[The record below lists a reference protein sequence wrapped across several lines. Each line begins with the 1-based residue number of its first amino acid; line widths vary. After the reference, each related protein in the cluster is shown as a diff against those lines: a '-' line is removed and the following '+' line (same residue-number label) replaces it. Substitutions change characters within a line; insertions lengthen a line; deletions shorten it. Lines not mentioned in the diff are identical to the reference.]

1 MLKRITAKRFFA
13 MLMTLVLLSCAVA
26 PSASA
31 LQKEYTIT
39 NPYASVNWGSTGAY
53 KANLHTHT
61 TFSDGQMLLPDVV
74 ERYYELGYDILSI
87 TDHGVIGR
95 AWDKE
100 PEMVP
105 IIGYYAFI
113 EKTATLTTERYQEIL
128 NGTDRGGRGMFNLQQ
143 GIEMNALVIEKNH
156 VNGFFSEFG
165 QNYLGVENDFETAV
179 AENQKAG
186 GISHLNHLGDWTGG
200 GGNADKNRSP
210 EVLGLFSDI
219 LIRYPGCVGMEI
231 INRVDTITRH
241 DRILWDELLKIV
253 VPHGRNIFAFSN
265 DDSHVY
271 DDIGLSFELFMLDE
285 VNNDTIR
292 TAMENGSFFAVGRR
306 ARAELGEEFFGGYD
320 TPYPMATGIVV
331 DEAADTITVTAEN
344 SSKIEWIADGKVI
357 CEGNTIDLNDYENDI
372 SSYVRFQ
379 ISGDGGMCFSQPFI
393 VDDGTLGDNISPLPE
408 VDTESILAKIMA
420 VITALLNTK
429 IVALIKKLG

>member
-143 GIEMNALVIEKNH
+143 GIELNALVIEKNH
-156 VNGFFSEFG
+156 INGFFAEYG
-165 QNYLGVENDFETAV
+165 QNYLGVENDFETSV
-179 AENQKAG
+179 AANAKAG
-186 GISHLNHLGDWTGG
+186 GITHLNHLGDWTGA
-200 GGNADKNRSP
+200 GGNADKNRDP
-210 EVLGLFSDI
+210 ATVKLFSDLFI
-219 LIRYPGCVGMEI
+219 KYPSCVGMEI
-231 INRVDTITRH
+231 INRIDSVTRH
-241 DRILWDELLKIV
+241 DRILWDEILQEV
-253 VPHGRNIFAFSN
+253 VPYGRNVFAFSN

-271 DDIGLSFELFMLDE
+271 DDIGLSFEVLMLDE

-292 TAMENGSFFAVGRR
+292 QSMEQGSFFAVGRR
-306 ARAELGEEFFGGYD
+306 ARAELGNDFFGGYD
-320 TPYPMATGIVV
+320 TPYPMATDIIVN
-331 DEAADTITVTAEN
+331 EAADTITVAAEN
-344 SSKIEWIADGKVI
+344 YNKIQWIADGKII
-357 CEGNTIDLNDYENDI
+357 CEGNTIDLNNYENDI

-379 ISGDGGMCFSQPFI
+379 ISGDGGMCFSQPFV
-393 VDDGTLGDNISPLPE
+393 VDDGTLGDANPPIVE
-408 VDTESILAKIMA
+408 ADTESIFAKLMA
-420 VITALLNTK
+420 VITAILNTR
-429 IVALIKKLG
+429 IVAIIKKLG